1 MCAGE
6 GKKKK
11 EEEEVGEGITRHR
24 DATLLPALALIIRLR
39 LLGAGARAASLLLA
53 RRD

>member
-1 MCAGE
+1 MQE
-6 GKKKK
+6 REKKRG
-11 EEEEVGEGITRHR
+11 EEEVGEGITRYR

-39 LLGAGARAASLLLA
+39 LLGAGARASLLLA